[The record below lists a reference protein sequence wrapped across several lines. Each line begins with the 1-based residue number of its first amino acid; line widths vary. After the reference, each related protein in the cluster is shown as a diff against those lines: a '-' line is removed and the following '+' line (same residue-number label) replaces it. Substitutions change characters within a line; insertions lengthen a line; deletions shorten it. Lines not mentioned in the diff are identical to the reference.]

1 MSCQVKDRRRARDQS
16 RSQTLHSQ
24 LVAREARREA
34 EMLVR
39 REEGERKRKA
49 RQEDALVRGQMAAI
63 RREMREE
70 RERRRWVWQGRRGEE
85 EWVLTSYIAA
95 INCAHGTLGQQF
107 MAAI

>member
-1 MSCQVKDRRRARDQS
+1 
-16 RSQTLHSQ
+16 
-24 LVAREARREA
+24 
-34 EMLVR
+34 MLVR

-63 RREMREE
+63 RREMRED
-70 RERRRWVWQGRRGEE
+70 RERRRWVWQGRGGRGEWQGRRGEE